1 MDWRVQENFDI
12 VPDKMNKVHI
22 RFRAAS
28 DRIDSYNDQS
38 STEFTIC
45 EGVLHRIPDV
55 IGSYELKVK
64 SFQIYKFCTAPNME
78 EYVLKG
84 RVMFG
89 YVQTNATMLIEQL
102 CYVGHEISR
111 GWQHNRCLWRM

>member
-1 MDWRVQENFDI
+1 MIVVRGKEGDGVASVGELFDI

-28 DRIDSYNDQS
+28 DRIDSYNVQS

-55 IGSYELKVK
+55 
-64 SFQIYKFCTAPNME
+64 T
-78 EYVLKG
+78 G
-84 RVMFG
+84 RRA
-89 YVQTNATMLIEQL
+89 QS
-102 CYVGHEISR
+102 EI
-111 GWQHNRCLWRM
+111 LPDL